1 MMSSAT
7 MLKYMMIKYFIHFA
21 ICNVSLPRHHEVSY
35 NSSVGRF
42 CTFDQMVYHLIIV
55 SSCSK
60 DFFHNLEKESLYIE
74 TGGAPF
80 LRENRPKRQS
90 NSTNDSSRVATSR
103 S

>member
-21 ICNVSLPRHHEVSY
+21 ICNVSLPRHHEVSC

-60 DFFHNLEKESLYIE
+60 DFFHNLEKEFYFHFCCIFIFIFICMLIIE
-74 TGGAPF
+74 F
-80 LRENRPKRQS
+80 LLSYNFDRLF
-90 NSTNDSSRVATSR
+90 DC
-103 S
+103 